1 MFTVRTT
8 PNKSKAEPASSKSA
22 NAKPP
27 DIASASV
34 PDTLVA
40 LHVNPDTGLT
50 RAEVDVRRKEHGYN
64 EVAEKRGHPVLK
76 FLRKFWGIS
85 AWMLELI
92 MVLSAVL
99 GKYSDLVVV
108 GALLV
113 INAVLSFMQERRAAG
128 VVEALRRRL
137 QVNAR
142 VRRESSWQVIPARE
156 LVPGDIVRVR
166 PGDIIPADVKLL
178 TGALTVDQS
187 ALTGESKD
195 ADKAPREVLSSGSV
209 VRRGEGN
216 GVVMLT
222 GAKTYFGRT
231 TELVQEARP
240 KLHIEAVVAKVV
252 RWLFVIVGALLC
264 VVIVL
269 SLIRNAPLL
278 EMVSLMLVLLMSAVP
293 VALPVMFTVSMA
305 VGSKE
310 LAKLGVLVTRLSAA
324 EDAATMDVLCVD
336 KTGTITM
343 NHLAVTGVIPLE
355 HATEA
360 DVLFAGALASQE
372 ANQDPIDLAFLAAA
386 KERHV
391 FDNVPKV
398 APVSFAP
405 FDAKNR
411 RTEAVVE
418 QNGQRLRVM
427 KGAVRTVAEAC
438 GLQPPAIEAL
448 GARVN
453 ESAAK
458 GYRTLAVA
466 RGPETGAP
474 ALVGLVTLY
483 DPPRPDA
490 KELIATLHDLGVPV
504 KMLTGDA
511 LPVAR
516 EIARGVGLPN
526 IRRVADLKAA
536 GAQAGNEAVDLL
548 AGADGFAEV
557 YPEDKYIVVQHLQAA
572 GHVTGM
578 TGDGVND
585 APALRQAEVGIAVS
599 TATDV
604 AKGAASVVLTEP
616 GLTNIVA
623 LVEQGRTI
631 YQRILTWIINK
642 ISRTILKAAFVAIA
656 FVVTGKFVVSAFA
669 MLLLVFMTDFAKIA
683 LATDNVRP
691 SKKPE
696 TWNIGGFIIVSVVL
710 GVAMVAEALLFLW
723 IGWSLFGLATNNNAL
738 YTFSF
743 LMLLYLAVFSV
754 VSARERR
761 WFWSTMPSKTL
772 MASLIA
778 DALAGTVL
786 TRVGLPGLMPLPWSQ
801 TLVIFAYAMVSCLI
815 VNDAVKVLMIKWRV
829 PNAVATKP
837 VDVTS
842 QIAKRAY
849 ELYEQ
854 RGRQDGR
861 AVQDWE
867 KAEREI
873 RKLEAKAKS
882 KPEAKPEAKS
892 EAKAE
897 PKPDAK
903 AEAKPDVK
911 AEPKPEA
918 KAEPKPE
925 AKAEPKPEVK
935 AEPKPEPKAKIPP
948 DLTPQIV
955 KRVHKLYEELGREDV
970 RAVQGWEKT
979 EREIRKDE
987 PKAES
992 KPEVKAETKPENKVE
1007 AKPETKVEPKP
1018 EAKVDLKPE
1027 TKAEPKPQVKTES
1040 KSKAKEE
1047 SKPEAKTDPKTQ
1059 SKPEP
1064 EPKAETEAK
1073 PTVEPKPE
1081 AKEVQPETKTEP
1093 PSDVSPQIVKRVHE
1107 LYEELGREEVQAVED
1122 WEKAERENRKDEA
1135 KAETKPEAKAE
1146 PKAEAKAEPEPHK

>member
-1 MFTVRTT
+1 MD
-8 PNKSKAEPASSKSA
+8 PSKPA

-34 PDTLVA
+34 PDTLAA

-50 RAEVDVRRKEHGYN
+50 HAEVEASRKENGYN
-64 EVAEKRGHPVLK
+64 EVAEKKGHPVLQ

-99 GKYSDLVVV
+99 RKFSDLAVV
-108 GALLV
+108 GALLLV
-113 INAVLSFMQERRAAG
+113 NAVLSFMQEHRAAG
-128 VVEALRRRL
+128 VVEALQKRL
-137 QVNAR
+137 QVSAR

-166 PGDIIPADVKLL
+166 PGDIVPADVKLL
-178 TGALTVDQS
+178 TGALSIDES

-195 ADKAPREVLSSGSV
+195 ADKAPGGVLSSGSI

-269 SLIRNAPLL
+269 SLIRGAPLV
-278 EMVSLMLVLLMSAVP
+278 EMIPLMLVLLMSAVP

-305 VGSKE
+305 MGSKE
-310 LAKLGVLVTRLSAA
+310 LAKRGVLVTRLSAA

-343 NHLAVTGVIPLE
+343 NQLAITGVTPLE
-355 HATEA
+355 GATEA
-360 DVLFAGALASQE
+360 DVLFAGALASQA
-372 ANQDPIDLAFLAAA
+372 ANQDPIDLAFLTAA
-386 KERHV
+386 KERHI
-391 FDNVPKV
+391 FDNIPT
-398 APVSFAP
+398 AIPVSFAP

-418 QNGQRLRVM
+418 QNGQRLHVM

-448 GARVN
+448 EARVN

-466 RGPETGAP
+466 RGSDTGTP
-474 ALVGLVTLY
+474 ALLGLVSLY

-490 KELIATLHDLGVPV
+490 KQLIAELRDLGVPV

-516 EIARGVGLPN
+516 EIGKGVGLQN

-536 GAQAGNEAVDLL
+536 GALAGNKAVDLL

-642 ISRTILKAAFVAIA
+642 ISRTILKAAFVAVA

-669 MLLLVFMTDFAKIA
+669 MLLLVFMTDFAKIS

-696 TWNIGGFIIVSVVL
+696 TWNIGGFIAVSVVL
-710 GVAMVAEALLFLW
+710 GIAMVAETLLLLGL
-723 IGWSLFGLATNNNAL
+723 GWSHFGLATDNNAL

-743 LMLLYLAVFSV
+743 LLLLYFAVFSV
-754 VSARERR
+754 VSARERS
-761 WFWSTMPSKTL
+761 WFWATLPSKTFL
-772 MASLIA
+772 LALAA
-778 DALAGTVL
+778 DALTGTVL
-786 TRVGLPGLMPLPWSQ
+786 TFVGLPGLKPLPWWQ
-801 TLVIFAYAMVSCLI
+801 TVAVFVYAMVACLGL
-815 VNDAVKVLMIKWRV
+815 NDVVKVAMIKWRV
-829 PNAVATKP
+829 PDAVAKKP
-837 VDVTS
+837 VDVTPE
-842 QIAKRAY
+842 IAKRAY
-849 ELYEQ
+849 ELYEK

-861 AVQDWE
+861 AVQDWGQ
-867 KAEREI
+867 AE
-873 RKLEAKAKS
+873 
-882 KPEAKPEAKS
+882 
-892 EAKAE
+892 
-897 PKPDAK
+897 
-903 AEAKPDVK
+903 
-911 AEPKPEA
+911 
-918 KAEPKPE
+918 
-925 AKAEPKPEVK
+925 
-935 AEPKPEPKAKIPP
+935 
-948 DLTPQIV
+948 
-955 KRVHKLYEELGREDV
+955 H
-970 RAVQGWEKT
+970 
-979 EREIRKDE
+979 EIRKD
-987 PKAES
+987 
-992 KPEVKAETKPENKVE
+992 
-1007 AKPETKVEPKP
+1007 
-1018 EAKVDLKPE
+1018 
-1027 TKAEPKPQVKTES
+1027 
-1040 KSKAKEE
+1040 
-1047 SKPEAKTDPKTQ
+1047 
-1059 SKPEP
+1059 
-1064 EPKAETEAK
+1064 
-1073 PTVEPKPE
+1073 
-1081 AKEVQPETKTEP
+1081 
-1093 PSDVSPQIVKRVHE
+1093 
-1107 LYEELGREEVQAVED
+1107 
-1122 WEKAERENRKDEA
+1122 
-1135 KAETKPEAKAE
+1135 
-1146 PKAEAKAEPEPHK
+1146 

>member
-1 MFTVRTT
+1 LSTT
-8 PNKSKAEPASSKSA
+8 QNKSETKPAPAKPA
-22 NAKPP
+22 DTKPP
-27 DIASASV
+27 DIASASI
-34 PDTLVA
+34 PDTLA
-40 LHVNPDTGLT
+40 LLKVNPETGLA
-50 RAEVDVRRKEHGYN
+50 RAEVDVRRKQNGYN
-64 EVAEKRGHPVLK
+64 EVAETKGHPALK
-76 FLRKFWGIS
+76 FIKKFWGIS

-113 INAVLSFMQERRAAG
+113 INAVLSFMQESRAAG
-128 VVEALRRRL
+128 VVAALRKRL

-142 VRRESSWQVIPARE
+142 VRRDSNWQVIPARE

-166 PGDIIPADVKLL
+166 PGDIIPADLKLL

-195 ADKAPREVLSSGSV
+195 ADKKPGEVLSSGSV

-231 TELVQEARP
+231 TQLVQEARP

-252 RWLFVIVGALLC
+252 RWLFVIVGALLGM
-264 VVIVL
+264 VVVL
-269 SLIRNAPLL
+269 SLIRGAPLI
-278 EMVSLMLVLLMSAVP
+278 EMVPLMLVLLMSAVP

-310 LAKLGVLVTRLSAA
+310 LAKRGVLVTRLSAA
-324 EDAATMDVLCVD
+324 EDAATMDVLCAD

-343 NHLAVTGVIPLE
+343 NQLAVTGVIPLE

-360 DVLFAGALASQE
+360 DALFAGALASQE

-386 KERHV
+386 KAHHV
-391 FDNVPKV
+391 FDGVPAV
-398 APVSFAP
+398 TPVSFAP

-411 RTEAVVE
+411 RTEAIVE

-448 GARVN
+448 EARVG
-453 ESAAK
+453 ESALK

-466 RGPETGAP
+466 RGPEAGAP

-483 DPPRPDA
+483 DPPRSDA
-490 KELIATLHDLGVPV
+490 KQLIATLHDLGVPV

-511 LPVAR
+511 LAVAS

-536 GAQAGNEAVDLL
+536 GAQAGSEAVDLL

-623 LVEQGRTI
+623 LIEQGRTI

-656 FVVTGKFVVSAFA
+656 FIVTGKFVVSAFA
-669 MLLLVFMTDFAKIA
+669 MLLLVFMTDFAKIS

-696 TWNIGGFIIVSVVL
+696 TWNIGGFITVSVVL
-710 GVAMVAEALLFLW
+710 GVAMVAETLLLLW
-723 IGWSLFGLATNNNAL
+723 IGWSHFGLATNNDTL

-743 LMLLYLAVFSV
+743 LMLLYFAAFSV
-754 VSARERR
+754 VSARERH
-761 WFWSTMPSKTL
+761 WFWATLPSKTFL
-772 MASLIA
+772 SALA
-778 DALAGTVL
+778 VDALTGTVL
-786 TRVGLPGLMPLPWSQ
+786 TFVGLPGLLPLPWWQ
-801 TLVIFAYAMVSCLI
+801 TLSIFIYAMVSCLV
-815 VNDAVKVLMIKWRV
+815 VNDALKVAMIKWRV
-829 PNAVATKP
+829 LNVVAKKP
-837 VDVTS
+837 IDATP

-861 AVQDWE
+861 AAQDWGQ
-867 KAEREI
+867 AEREI
-873 RKLEAKAKS
+873 R
-882 KPEAKPEAKS
+882 
-892 EAKAE
+892 
-897 PKPDAK
+897 
-903 AEAKPDVK
+903 
-911 AEPKPEA
+911 
-918 KAEPKPE
+918 
-925 AKAEPKPEVK
+925 
-935 AEPKPEPKAKIPP
+935 
-948 DLTPQIV
+948 
-955 KRVHKLYEELGREDV
+955 
-970 RAVQGWEKT
+970 
-979 EREIRKDE
+979 ERD
-987 PKAES
+987 
-992 KPEVKAETKPENKVE
+992 
-1007 AKPETKVEPKP
+1007 
-1018 EAKVDLKPE
+1018 
-1027 TKAEPKPQVKTES
+1027 
-1040 KSKAKEE
+1040 
-1047 SKPEAKTDPKTQ
+1047 
-1059 SKPEP
+1059 
-1064 EPKAETEAK
+1064 
-1073 PTVEPKPE
+1073 
-1081 AKEVQPETKTEP
+1081 
-1093 PSDVSPQIVKRVHE
+1093 
-1107 LYEELGREEVQAVED
+1107 
-1122 WEKAERENRKDEA
+1122 
-1135 KAETKPEAKAE
+1135 
-1146 PKAEAKAEPEPHK
+1146 PHK

>member
-1 MFTVRTT
+1 MFTLSTT
-8 PNKSKAEPASSKSA
+8 QNKSETKPAPAKPA
-22 NAKPP
+22 DTKPP
-27 DIASASV
+27 DIASASI
-34 PDTLVA
+34 PDTLA
-40 LHVNPDTGLT
+40 SLKVNPETGLA
-50 RAEVDVRRKEHGYN
+50 RAEVDVRRKQNGYN
-64 EVAEKRGHPVLK
+64 EVAETKGHPALK
-76 FLRKFWGIS
+76 FIKKFWGIS

-113 INAVLSFMQERRAAG
+113 INAVLSFMQESRAAG
-128 VVEALRRRL
+128 VVAALRKRL

-142 VRRESSWQVIPARE
+142 VRRDSNWQVVPARE

-195 ADKAPREVLSSGSV
+195 ADKKPGEVLSSGSV

-231 TELVQEARP
+231 TQLVQEARP

-252 RWLFVIVGALLC
+252 RWLFVIVGALLGM
-264 VVIVL
+264 VVVL
-269 SLIRNAPLL
+269 SLIRGAPLI
-278 EMVSLMLVLLMSAVP
+278 EMVPLMLVLLMSAVP

-310 LAKLGVLVTRLSAA
+310 LAKRGVLVTRLSAA
-324 EDAATMDVLCVD
+324 EDAATMDVLCAD

-343 NHLAVTGVIPLE
+343 NQLAVTGVIPLE

-360 DVLFAGALASQE
+360 DALFAGALASQE
-372 ANQDPIDLAFLAAA
+372 ANQDPIDLAFLSAA
-386 KERHV
+386 KAQHV
-391 FDNVPKV
+391 FDGVPAV
-398 APVSFAP
+398 TPVSFAP
-405 FDAKNR
+405 FDAKKR
-411 RTEAVVE
+411 RTEAIVE

-448 GARVN
+448 EARVG
-453 ESAAK
+453 ESALK

-483 DPPRPDA
+483 DPPRSDA
-490 KELIATLHDLGVPV
+490 KQLIATLHDLGVPV

-511 LPVAR
+511 LAVAS

-536 GAQAGNEAVDLL
+536 GAQAGSEAVDLL

-669 MLLLVFMTDFAKIA
+669 MLLLVFMTDFAKIS

-696 TWNIGGFIIVSVVL
+696 TWNIGGFITVSVVL
-710 GVAMVAEALLFLW
+710 GVAMVAETLLLLW
-723 IGWSLFGLATNNNAL
+723 IGWSHFALATNNNAL

-743 LMLLYLAVFSV
+743 LMLLYFAAFSV
-754 VSARERR
+754 VSARERH
-761 WFWSTMPSKTL
+761 WFWATLPSKTFL
-772 MASLIA
+772 S
-778 DALAGTVL
+778 ALAVDVLTGTVL
-786 TRVGLPGLMPLPWSQ
+786 TFVGLPGLLPLPWWQ
-801 TLVIFAYAMVSCLI
+801 TLSIFIYAMVSCLV
-815 VNDAVKVLMIKWRV
+815 VNDALKVAMIKWRV
-829 PNAVATKP
+829 LNVVAKKP
-837 VDVTS
+837 IDATP

-861 AVQDWE
+861 AAQDWGQ
-867 KAEREI
+867 AEREI
-873 RKLEAKAKS
+873 R
-882 KPEAKPEAKS
+882 
-892 EAKAE
+892 
-897 PKPDAK
+897 
-903 AEAKPDVK
+903 
-911 AEPKPEA
+911 
-918 KAEPKPE
+918 
-925 AKAEPKPEVK
+925 
-935 AEPKPEPKAKIPP
+935 
-948 DLTPQIV
+948 
-955 KRVHKLYEELGREDV
+955 
-970 RAVQGWEKT
+970 
-979 EREIRKDE
+979 ERD
-987 PKAES
+987 
-992 KPEVKAETKPENKVE
+992 
-1007 AKPETKVEPKP
+1007 
-1018 EAKVDLKPE
+1018 
-1027 TKAEPKPQVKTES
+1027 
-1040 KSKAKEE
+1040 
-1047 SKPEAKTDPKTQ
+1047 
-1059 SKPEP
+1059 
-1064 EPKAETEAK
+1064 
-1073 PTVEPKPE
+1073 
-1081 AKEVQPETKTEP
+1081 
-1093 PSDVSPQIVKRVHE
+1093 
-1107 LYEELGREEVQAVED
+1107 
-1122 WEKAERENRKDEA
+1122 
-1135 KAETKPEAKAE
+1135 
-1146 PKAEAKAEPEPHK
+1146 PHK